1 VSQDGVFT
9 QDAASGR
16 KTGRVAKRLTERG
29 PSWVGRVVVI
39 LASHCPLEH
48 TGTLTLTLAPASTS
62 TVLCRPAQEIVIGT
76 LRVKD
81 AGVSSRIDTVP
92 ARAV

>member
-1 VSQDGVFT
+1 MPPSGTCRGGPQPRPPSVSQDGVFT

-48 TGTLTLTLAPASTS
+48 TGTLT
-62 TVLCRPAQEIVIGT
+62 
-76 LRVKD
+76 
-81 AGVSSRIDTVP
+81 
-92 ARAV
+92 